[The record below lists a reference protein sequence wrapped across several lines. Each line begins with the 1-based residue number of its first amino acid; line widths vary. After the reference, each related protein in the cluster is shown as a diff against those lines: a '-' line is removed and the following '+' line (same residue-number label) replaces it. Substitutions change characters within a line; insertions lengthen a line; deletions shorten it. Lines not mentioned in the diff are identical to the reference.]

1 MSIAAVES
9 PSSLTKPQIKALLL
23 EKKAALRALRARID
37 GTADEFE
44 LIRLNAQLDMVVR
57 EAQDL
62 LRKGRSLP
70 D

>member
-1 MSIAAVES
+1 MES

-23 EKKAALRALRARID
+23 EKKVAIHALRSRID
-37 GTADEFE
+37 STADGFE
-44 LIRLNAQLDMVVR
+44 LIRLSAQLDMVVR